1 MLTSRYIDRICIA
14 ITVIA
19 LIVTTLFMFG
29 ENLGIEKIVDED
41 AEGHEA
47 VTGFTGNDLDDAW
60 DTEDA
65 TIITLEEDTATV
77 SGGGAYTDDGNVYIM
92 NGGKYLVS
100 GSLSDGSIIVDAY
113 DSSKVWIRFDNVSVY
128 CSDDAALRVNT
139 ADKVFL
145 TLAEGSENSLSGGA
159 EYSSDALSDGTG
171 GVIYSHEDLTIN
183 GQGSLDIRSEYMH
196 GIECNDTLVIAGG
209 KISISAVKDGIN
221 ANDAVNFTGAELT
234 LSAGDD
240 GINAG
245 GSFLMTGGAI
255 MISKCYEG
263 IEAVT
268 IDIKDGDIDI
278 YCEDDGLNANG
289 NTGSFGQMQGGMGP
303 GPGKDGGPHMRP
315 EGFTRPEGTEG
326 GQTGE
331 EGSGFARPE
340 GVEGGQ
346 TGEEGSGFARPEG
359 APGQRPENAELSA
372 DTSEAGEIVD
382 VEDTWIHISGGNI
395 TVRNETGRDADGL
408 DSNGSIEISGGS
420 IRVSLSGS
428 GGNCALD
435 WASEAGG
442 KCTVSGGTI
451 VACGSSSMV
460 EAIDATSTQ
469 CSILYIPEEM
479 TAENTQVL
487 VKDEAGN
494 VIIAWEAPYACTAI
508 HLSSPDIKAGETYT
522 IETGDHV
529 ETVTISETS
538 TQIGQAM
545 RGR

>member
-47 VTGFTGNDLDDAW
+47 VTGFTENDLDDVW

-65 TIITLEEDTATV
+65 TVITLDGDTARIF
-77 SGGGAYTDDGNVYIM
+77 GGGAYTDDGSVYIM
-92 NGGKYLVS
+92 NGGKYLIS
-100 GSLSDGSIIVDAY
+100 GSLTDGNIIVDAY
-113 DSSKVWIRFDNVSVY
+113 DSSKVWIRFDNVDVC
-128 CSDDAALRVNT
+128 CSDDAALRINT

-145 TLAEGSENSLSGGA
+145 TLAEGSENSLSDGA
-159 EYSSDALSDGTG
+159 EYSSDALSDRTG

-183 GQGSLDIRSEYMH
+183 GKGSLDIRSEYMH

-221 ANDAVNFTGAELT
+221 ANDAVNFTEAELSV
-234 LSAGDD
+234 SAGDD

-245 GSFLMTGGAI
+245 GSFLMTGGTI
-255 MISKCYEG
+255 EISKCYEG

-278 YCEDDGLNANG
+278 NCEDDGLNANG
-289 NTGSFGQMQGGMGP
+289 NTGTFGQMPGGMEP
-303 GPGKDGGPHMRP
+303 GSGNDRGQHEPP
-315 EGFTRPEGTEG
+315 EGFMNGPGSKDWQGRAPLQWSENTE
-326 GQTGE
+326 
-331 EGSGFARPE
+331 P
-340 GVEGGQ
+340 
-346 TGEEGSGFARPEG
+346 
-359 APGQRPENAELSA
+359 SA
-372 DTSEAGEIVD
+372 DTSADSEIVD

-395 TVRNETGRDADGL
+395 TVRNETGRDSDGL
-408 DSNGSIEISGGS
+408 DSNGNIEISGGN

-435 WASEAGG
+435 WAGEAGG

-460 EAIDATSTQ
+460 EAIDASSAQ
-469 CSILYIPEEM
+469 CSILCIPEE
-479 TAENTQVL
+479 TTGNSTQVL
-487 VKDEAGN
+487 VKDEEGKM
-494 VIIAWEAPYACTAI
+494 ILEWEAPYAYTAV
-508 HLSSPDIKAGETYT
+508 HLSSPDIKVGGTYT
-522 IETGDHV
+522 IEAGGQV

-538 TQIGQAM
+538 THIGQAKM
-545 RGR
+545 GR